1 MNANDTEAA
10 GMNPDTVAND
20 LTQLSSREQLS
31 ALMDGALPADQTRFL
46 LRRLQHDASLA
57 GSWERWRL
65 TGEVMRGL
73 APAQRLPADFASR
86 VSAALH
92 GDVVAAPASRSART
106 PAWLRWGGGAAM
118 AASLAVVALMARQS
132 AGEVAPAAVQVA
144 SAKVPAAQPSVAASP
159 GVPSTDDSGR
169 AARVMAAASAVAVAS
184 NRPPRERNAVQQRV
198 PAPSASATSPALD
211 VQVAVGDSSVLGN
224 GTTIPQPDIVT
235 RPWPRS
241 VLPQYASSGLAVG
254 FGEHVR
260 GASAYN
266 PFQAQA
272 GIGSLPPVSDASQA
286 DGDAP
291 REPQATSADP
301 QRGTPPQ
308 P

>member
-1 MNANDTEAA
+1 MNANDTA
-10 GMNPDTVAND
+10 GMNPDAIAND

-46 LRRLQHDASLA
+46 LRRLQHDAPLA
-57 GSWERWRL
+57 GCWERWRL

-92 GDVVAAPASRSART
+92 GDVAPAPVSRSART

-118 AASLAVVALMARQS
+118 AASLAVVALMARQP
-132 AGEVAPAAVQVA
+132 AGDVGSPPVQVA
-144 SAKVPAAQPSVAASP
+144 SATAPAAQPLGTLPS
-159 GVPSTDDSGR
+159 VPSPDDAGR
-169 AARVMAAASAVAVAS
+169 ATQVVAAASAVAVAS
-184 NRPPRERNAVQQRV
+184 SRAPRERNAAQQRA
-198 PAPSASATSPALD
+198 PARATAPAASPVLD
-211 VQVAVGDSSVLGN
+211 TQVAAANGGVLGN
-224 GTTIPQPDIVT
+224 GTSIPQPDIVT

-266 PFQAQA
+266 PFQDQA
-272 GIGSLPPVSDASQA
+272 GIGRLPPVAGASQA
-286 DGDAP
+286 DGRAAD
-291 REPQATSADP
+291 ESQATQAAP
-301 QRGTPPQ
+301 ERETPPQ

>member
-1 MNANDTEAA
+1 MNANDTA
-10 GMNPDTVAND
+10 GMNPDAIAND

-46 LRRLQHDASLA
+46 LRRLQHDAPLA
-57 GSWERWRL
+57 GCWERWRL

-92 GDVVAAPASRSART
+92 GDVAPAPVSRSART

-118 AASLAVVALMARQS
+118 AASLAVVALMARQP
-132 AGEVAPAAVQVA
+132 AGDVAPPAVQVA
-144 SAKVPAAQPSVAASP
+144 SATVPAAQPSAAALP
-159 GVPSTDDSGR
+159 GVPSRDDAGR
-169 AARVMAAASAVAVAS
+169 AAQVMAAASAVAVAS
-184 NRPPRERNAVQQRV
+184 SRPQRERNAVQQRA
-198 PAPSASATSPALD
+198 PARAPSAAASSPAPD
-211 VQVAVGDSSVLGN
+211 TQVAVGDSGMLGT
-224 GTTIPQPDIVT
+224 GTSIPQPDIVT

-272 GIGSLPPVSDASQA
+272 GIGRLPPVAEAAEDG
-286 DGDAP
+286 GDAAA
-291 REPQATSADP
+291 EPQPTNEDP
-301 QRGTPPQ
+301 QRGTPSQ